1 MRHKMR
7 KRFFRNSSFCLF
19 VFLFFC
25 ASALAG
31 AEYFASDKGILSLW
45 WCLPFG
51 LVLCSLAFF
60 PLILPKIWHLHY
72 GKIVS
77 FYTLGILLP
86 LLSLKGGY
94 DTLCMVAEILVH
106 HYCPFL
112 LLITALYITAGGI
125 EINIRA
131 SPSAKLNT
139 LILGIATFVAGWIG
153 TTGAAMLFIRP
164 FLMLNKD
171 RFDRQHLVIFFI
183 ILVGNIGGGL
193 TPLGDPP
200 LFLGYLE
207 GVDFFWP
214 LKTLALPILFLTVP
228 LLVIFY
234 LWDRRHQ
241 EPLANM
247 KEISLK
253 IQGYENIAYIGAIIF
268 LILITS
274 LWKSKMSL
282 NFLGTSWSLE
292 NFIRDAGLAL
302 IAMMSYFKTNPLPRK
317 SNNFSWSPLQEV
329 AILFAAIF
337 ITVAPVIEIL
347 KTGERGPLQQWLGLV
362 HNGEGAPS
370 APLYFWATG
379 ILSSFLDNAPTY
391 LVFFN
396 MAGGNA
402 ALLMTTLEPILGA
415 ISAGAVFMG
424 ALTYIGNAPNF
435 MIKAIAESHG
445 IGMPSFCGYTLR
457 VFLLLAP
464 LFGIL
469 TLLFF
474 K

>member
-1 MRHKMR
+1 MR
-7 KRFFRNSSFCLF
+7 KRFFRNSSLCLF
-19 VFLFFC
+19 VLFFCC
-25 ASALAG
+25 ASALS
-31 AEYFASDKGILSLW
+31 AEKYFASDTGAFSLW

-60 PLILPKIWHLHY
+60 PLILPNIWHPHY

-94 DTLCMVAEILVH
+94 DTLSMVTGIMVH

-112 LLITALYITAGGI
+112 LLIAALYITAGGI

-131 SPSAKLNT
+131 SPSAKINT
-139 LILGIATFVAGWIG
+139 LVLGIATFVAGWIG

-164 FLMLNKD
+164 FLALNKD
-171 RFDRQHLVIFFI
+171 RLCRQHLVIFFI
-183 ILVGNIGGGL
+183 VLVGNVGGGL

-207 GVDFFWP
+207 GVNFFWP
-214 LKTLALPILFLTVP
+214 LKMLTLPILFLAVP
-228 LLVIFY
+228 LLIIFY
-234 LWDRRHQ
+234 LWDHQYQ
-241 EPLANM
+241 EPLAK
-247 KEISLK
+247 KERISFK
-253 IQGYENIAYIGAIIF
+253 IRGYENMLYIGGIIL

-282 NFLGTSWSLE
+282 DFLGTSWNLE
-292 NFIRDAGLAL
+292 DFVRDAGLFF
-302 IAMMSYFKTNPLPRK
+302 IACMSYFKTNPLPRK
-317 SNNFSWSPLQEV
+317 ANNFSWSPLREV

-337 ITVAPVIEIL
+337 ITVAPVLEML
-347 KTGERGPLQQWLGLV
+347 KAGNQGPFHQWLSLV
-362 HNGEGAPS
+362 HKADGTPS
-370 APLYFWATG
+370 ASLYFWATG
-379 ILSSFLDNAPTY
+379 LLSSFLDNAPTY

-396 MAGGNA
+396 MAGGDA
-402 ALLMTTLEPILGA
+402 ALLMTTLEPILLA

-435 MIKAIAESHG
+435 MIKAIAESHD
-445 IGMPSFCGYTLR
+445 IGMPSFFGYTLR
-457 VFLLLAP
+457 VFLLLFP
-464 LFGIL
+464 LFGIM
-469 TLLFF
+469 TFLFF
-474 K
+474 